1 MSRVGQAPWV
11 WLVLLIA
18 GVGQA
23 TALAWPGTYVETGLA
38 RGQALGWLQ
47 LMCMAVAVAVITRSA
62 NRRKAT
68 FNTWLFATAW
78 LSTSFAWL
86 YVSMHDY
93 GGLPSWAAAAAVL
106 LLASALALYYAAA
119 GAVYWRWR
127 DQNPVLAAVLFAA
140 AWTLAELARGQWLTG
155 FPWGAIGYAHV
166 ESGDQWFRWL
176 GVYGVGAVAAL
187 ISAAW
192 VLSLLQR
199 RYVSLVIT
207 TALAVL
213 MSHWAPNLDRTQA
226 TGQLHVWL
234 LQGNIEQDQK
244 FNANTGIQ
252 QALQWYPSEW
262 RASLQSLNRPDLV
275 VAPETAIPVLPQQ
288 IDEQWWQRVLEP
300 LAKQGVASDGKRVH
314 WMMGMP
320 LGDATR
326 GYTNSAWGIT
336 TNSAQGE
343 KPWMGDGD
351 YRYDKHHLVP
361 MGEFIPPFFRWFT
374 EWMKIPLGSFN
385 RGELVQ
391 APWQINGQTVAAHI
405 CFEDVFGEEMAQT
418 VASTQATVLVNLSNL
433 AWFGKTIALEQHLNI
448 ARVRAMELGR
458 PIVRATNTGATAH
471 IDYQGQVLAS
481 LPMQVRERLEVWV
494 QGRSG
499 LTPYVQWV
507 GAVGLWPLWG
517 LGCLVVA
524 WSVWRRKKWGS
535 LGS

>member
-1 MSRVGQAPWV
+1 
-11 WLVLLIA
+11 
-18 GVGQA
+18 
-23 TALAWPGTYVETGLA
+23 
-38 RGQALGWLQ
+38 
-47 LMCMAVAVAVITRSA
+47 MAVAVAVITRSA

-106 LLASALALYYAAA
+106 LLASALALYYASA